1 MLQKQPTYLKWQ
13 HHRQNQWQ
21 FKGNP
26 NFYDIRR
33 KSMLLFYTL
42 KSDYFD
48 VIPKEDKIAENNNIT
63 ISWNSTKEI
72 LAIMEE
78 KQEYVIEI
86 KYFLKEVFL

>member
-1 MLQKQPTYLKWQ
+1 M
-13 HHRQNQWQ
+13 
-21 FKGNP
+21 F
-26 NFYDIRR
+26 
-33 KSMLLFYTL
+33 LFYTL

-48 VIPKEDKIAENNNIT
+48 VIPKEDKVAENNNIT

>member
-1 MLQKQPTYLKWQ
+1 M
-13 HHRQNQWQ
+13 
-21 FKGNP
+21 F
-26 NFYDIRR
+26 
-33 KSMLLFYTL
+33 LFYTL

-48 VIPKEDKIAENNNIT
+48 AIPKEDKVAENNNIT